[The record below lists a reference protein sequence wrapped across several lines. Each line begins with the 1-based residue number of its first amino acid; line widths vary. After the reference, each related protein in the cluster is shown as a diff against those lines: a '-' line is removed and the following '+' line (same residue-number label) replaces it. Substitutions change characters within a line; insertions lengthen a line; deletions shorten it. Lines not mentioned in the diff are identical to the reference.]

1 MVSRRFDEIVADADP
16 AMVVVTAAGP
26 GGEPAGC
33 LVGFWS
39 QSSIEPRRLALWL
52 SRANRTYRVAL
63 AADHLAVHA
72 LTRDD
77 GDVAEL
83 FGGHTGDEEDK
94 FARTA
99 WTTGPGGVPLLD
111 RCPHRI
117 VVRRIAVHDDGG
129 DHVCVTGE
137 PVEAGSPEPFAPL
150 RMSAAVDIAPGH
162 PAD

>member
-1 MVSRRFDEIVADADP
+1 VSRGFDEIVADADA

-26 GGEPAGC
+26 GGERAGC

-39 QSSIEPRRLALWL
+39 QSSIEPRRIAVWL

-63 AADHLAVHA
+63 AADHLAVHV
-72 LTRDD
+72 LTSDD

-94 FARTA
+94 FARIA
-99 WTTGPGGVPLLD
+99 WTPGPGGVPLLD
-111 RCPHRI
+111 RCPHRV

-137 PVEAGSPEPFAPL
+137 PVESGSPAPFAPL
-150 RMSAAVDIAPGH
+150 RLSAAMGIPPGH
-162 PAD
+162 PAE